1 MNYKKIGLLLV
12 AVSVLLNGF
21 FLKDY
26 LFNKAQIK
34 KADSEVRV
42 KFVDCNDSK
51 EITILTFIEKNKKV
65 FTKVQ
70 VVEGGKVGE
79 VTEINELDDCVIIDN
94 QNWSCGGKTKARK
107 DFEYTTHQYTLN
119 NGKFSYT
126 APLVR
131 NESFGCNNQ
140 FTQLD

>member
-12 AVSVLLNGF
+12 AVSVLLNGY

-26 LFNKAQIK
+26 LFKSNDK
-34 KADSEVRV
+34 EVRV
-42 KFVDCNDSK
+42 QFVDCLDAN
-51 EITILTFIEKNKKV
+51 ELIIVTFIEKDKKV
-65 FTKVQ
+65 FTKLQDVKD
-70 VVEGGKVGE
+70 GKVGE
-79 VTEINELDDCVIIDN
+79 VTEIIELDDCVIIDN
-94 QNWSCGGKTKARK
+94 QNWTCGGKTKVRA

-131 NESFGCNNQ
+131 NERLECNNQ